1 MAQCVRRCHIGRP
14 RRPQERIVRTLC
26 LAVAACA
33 ICLAGETT
41 LAQERDGPLA
51 RTESGAVRGAHNG
64 AVDAFLGIPYAAPPA
79 GDRRWR
85 PRGRRKAGTTFGRR
99 KPSGAY
105 CVGTKTEDCLY
116 INVWRPSDAL

>member
-1 MAQCVRRCHIGRP
+1 M
-14 RRPQERIVRTLC
+14 RTLC

-33 ICLAGETT
+33 IGLAGETA

-64 AVDAFLGIPYAAPPA
+64 AVDAFLGIPFAAPPV

-85 PRGRRKAGTTFGRR
+85 PPQPAESWNDIREAKAF
-99 KPSGAY
+99 GAY
-105 CVGTKTEDCLY
+105 CVATKTEDCLF
-116 INVWRPSDAL
+116 INWQPGVG